1 MTADE
6 SITAFLSLRMRLR
19 NLASGMLRSETEAD
33 DALQELFVRTWR
45 NAPSPVREE
54 THYRAFMFSSLRNIC
69 IDTLRRRS
77 FTDGNSAPDRGHD
90 PMRQVEDRDLIDKIG
105 QFIDNGLPDASRKVF
120 ELYVHEQLDYAEIAA
135 RLGISVE
142 AARTAMSRARK
153 AIREHTRRL

>member
-1 MTADE
+1 
-6 SITAFLSLRMRLR
+6 
-19 NLASGMLRSETEAD
+19 
-33 DALQELFVRTWR
+33 
-45 NAPSPVREE
+45 
-54 THYRAFMFSSLRNIC
+54 
-69 IDTLRRRS
+69 
-77 FTDGNSAPDRGHD
+77 
-90 PMRQVEDRDLIDKIG
+90 MRQVEDRDLIDKIG